1 MSVLNR
7 PLFRQTGGPVDGPAQ
22 AMPEDI
28 PMRRAGETLGS
39 IAGSI
44 AGSMAERNIPLSSH
58 VFVAMSRMVEPGDA
72 ASTPEQALQE
82 AASIFTA
89 ARTQK
94 EVDEVKRAT
103 QQYFLEFASKAG
115 IPAQRQLE
123 ILDGPLARSIQ
134 NFKLAPRDEINRKI
148 RANLENEPSSIAK
161 MGGGDIDEAVRFG
174 RSLYDTEMDLRRLQE
189 LKGAPQRNRR
199 EIRDVL
205 SEMRAAQGRIDN
217 SDLTQSDI
225 RSLERG
231 LMPERNKFGDP
242 YGFVPSEA
250 FGIENRAMGG
260 EMMASEQMMAPPP
273 PQTMAPGPAPMP
285 PGAEAVQ
292 QTEQMAVM
300 QGEKIGQDYAQR
312 MMQGIDQAQSTEEL
326 INAFRGNEM
335 PLEARRD
342 ELAGYVGEG
351 DATQTPESVL
361 AMVQPVIMMTEEGAM
376 NSGIG
381 NLMQQLTGDI
391 DMMTEAGAPTDMGQG
406 VGSLMMAGAPEA
418 PAPQNFRQGGEVAYL
433 DNGSGPTATAPSNS
447 FTQAEFLQALQG
459 LAGSGYS
466 NLGFNPDNVSSLYTD
481 KLLPLF
487 NQITDQEE
495 RAAEEAEARQLDKTL
510 AALSVGQFG
519 LRLAAGDPKAGG
531 SLVSQA
537 AAAAEPTVAELA
549 ALGAGA
555 RKRRSDIRAEDRAL
569 RTAALQGSMAI
580 EQQAASDR
588 LALETAKIN
597 ARRQT
602 YDFDTYVKPITDNP
616 ETEEVESG
624 LETIEV
630 DPRNRRE
637 IQRAT
642 DQGYKEISV
651 YRAETGGDKPPKPM
665 IVQNRLTGEVVA
677 NIDLSTQEGR
687 ARRDAMTSEERMVSP
702 GTEEKPER
710 AVVILEDG
718 TEYPSTT
725 GGRSYVED
733 NVVIATPTDARVL
746 KGNDLSDHITKKKS
760 ADRYSTILDSTLVE
774 IDAVPSTLG
783 LDPLTLIVS
792 AKKGLNIGKPQ
803 AIQGGSGVSQTGGNV
818 VPAALTDPEVA
829 KIIQNLTPDVF
840 QAALDGT
847 GPIAMIQATFDRLFG
862 AGPVD
867 PSIFVGDT
875 ERAQRARQNLR
886 AAMIL
891 SRSALVDEDSSR
903 YVVSENEAIG
913 SLFADPDSFFQNPET
928 QASKLSQLKQAILG
942 RYIALL
948 QRGSVGELGSTATSR
963 AKREQKINQLAT
975 VLRLFQSVPI
985 EAPIDDAR
993 VDRNQQRLDKILGIA
1008 D

>member
-1 MSVLNR
+1 M
-7 PLFRQTGGPVDGPAQ
+7 GGPAQ
-22 AMPEDI
+22 PMPQD
-28 PMRRAGETLGS
+28 
-39 IAGSI
+39 
-44 AGSMAERNIPLSSH
+44 
-58 VFVAMSRMVEPGDA
+58 
-72 ASTPEQALQE
+72 
-82 AASIFTA
+82 
-89 ARTQK
+89 
-94 EVDEVKRAT
+94 
-103 QQYFLEFASKAG
+103 
-115 IPAQRQLE
+115 
-123 ILDGPLARSIQ
+123 
-134 NFKLAPRDEINRKI
+134 
-148 RANLENEPSSIAK
+148 
-161 MGGGDIDEAVRFG
+161 
-174 RSLYDTEMDLRRLQE
+174 
-189 LKGAPQRNRR
+189 
-199 EIRDVL
+199 
-205 SEMRAAQGRIDN
+205 
-217 SDLTQSDI
+217 
-225 RSLERG
+225 
-231 LMPERNKFGDP
+231 
-242 YGFVPSEA
+242 
-250 FGIENRAMGG
+250 
-260 EMMASEQMMAPPP
+260 MAPPP
-273 PQTMAPGPAPMP
+273 PQTMAPGPAPMA
-285 PGAEAVQ
+285 PGTDAVQ
-292 QTEQMAVM
+292 QTEQMAAM
-300 QGEKIGQDYAQR
+300 RGEKIGQDYAQR
-312 MMQGIDQAQSTEEL
+312 MMQGIDQARSTEEL
-326 INAFRGNEM
+326 INAFRGNQM

-351 DATQTPESVL
+351 DADQTPESVL

-433 DNGSGPTATAPSNS
+433 DDGSNETATAPSDS
-447 FTQAEFLQALQG
+447 YTQAEFLQALEG
-459 LAGSGYS
+459 LAGSRYS
-466 NLGFNPDNVSSLYTD
+466 DLGFKADNVSKLYSE

-487 NQITDQEE
+487 NEITDQDE
-495 RAAEEAEARQLDKTL
+495 RAAEEAEARQFDKTL
-510 AALSVGQFG
+510 ALASLGQAG
-519 LRLAAGDPKAGG
+519 LRLAAGDSKAGG
-531 SLVSQA
+531 SFASQLA
-537 AAAAEPTVAELA
+537 AAFQPTAGELA

-569 RTAALQGSMAI
+569 RSAALQGSLSI

-588 LALETAKIN
+588 LALEEAKIR
-597 ARRQT
+597 ARQRT
-602 YDFDTYVKPITDNP
+602 YDLDTYVRPITDDL
-616 ETEEVESG
+616 ETDEVESG
-624 LETIEV
+624 LETISV
-630 DPRNRRE
+630 DPRNRKE
-637 IQRAT
+637 IQKAVE
-642 DQGYKEISV
+642 QGYKEISV
-651 YRAETGGDKPPKPM
+651 YRAETGGDKTPKPM
-665 IVQNRLTGEVVA
+665 IIQDRSTNEVVA
-677 NIDLSTQEGR
+677 NIDLSTESGR
-687 ARRDAMTSEERMVSP
+687 ARRDAMTPDERMVSP

-725 GGRSYVED
+725 GGRSYVQD

-746 KGNDLSDHITKKKS
+746 KGNDLADHVTKKRS
-760 ADRYSTILDSTLVE
+760 ADRYSTILNSTLAE
-774 IDAVPSTLG
+774 IKAVPSTLG

-792 AKKGLNIGKPQ
+792 AKKGVNIGKPQ
-803 AIQGGSGVSQTGGNV
+803 SMQGGTGVSQAGGNV

-928 QASKLSQLKQAILG
+928 QAAKLSQLKLAILG
-942 RYIALL
+942 RYVALL

-985 EAPIDDAR
+985 EAPVDEDRI
-993 VDRNQQRLDKILGIA
+993 DRNQRRLDALLKIGDI

>member
-1 MSVLNR
+1 MTVLNR
-7 PLFRQTGGPVDGPAQ
+7 PLFRQMGGPAQ
-22 AMPEDI
+22 PMPQD
-28 PMRRAGETLGS
+28 
-39 IAGSI
+39 
-44 AGSMAERNIPLSSH
+44 
-58 VFVAMSRMVEPGDA
+58 
-72 ASTPEQALQE
+72 
-82 AASIFTA
+82 
-89 ARTQK
+89 
-94 EVDEVKRAT
+94 
-103 QQYFLEFASKAG
+103 
-115 IPAQRQLE
+115 
-123 ILDGPLARSIQ
+123 
-134 NFKLAPRDEINRKI
+134 
-148 RANLENEPSSIAK
+148 
-161 MGGGDIDEAVRFG
+161 
-174 RSLYDTEMDLRRLQE
+174 
-189 LKGAPQRNRR
+189 
-199 EIRDVL
+199 
-205 SEMRAAQGRIDN
+205 
-217 SDLTQSDI
+217 
-225 RSLERG
+225 
-231 LMPERNKFGDP
+231 
-242 YGFVPSEA
+242 
-250 FGIENRAMGG
+250 
-260 EMMASEQMMAPPP
+260 MAPPP
-273 PQTMAPGPAPMP
+273 PQTMAPGPAPMA
-285 PGAEAVQ
+285 PGTDAVQ
-292 QTEQMAVM
+292 QTEQMAAM

-312 MMQGIDQAQSTEEL
+312 MMQGIDQARSTEEL
-326 INAFRGNEM
+326 INAFRGNQM

-351 DATQTPESVL
+351 DADQTPESVL

-433 DNGSGPTATAPSNS
+433 DDGSNETATAPSDS
-447 FTQAEFLQALQG
+447 YTQAEFLQALEG
-459 LAGSGYS
+459 LAGSRYS
-466 NLGFNPDNVSSLYTD
+466 DLGFKADNVSSLYTD

-487 NQITDQEE
+487 NEITDQDE
-495 RAAEEAEARQLDKTL
+495 RAAEEAEARQFDKTL
-510 AALSVGQFG
+510 AALSVGQAG

-531 SLVSQA
+531 SFASQLA
-537 AAAAEPTVAELA
+537 AAFQPTAGELA

-569 RTAALQGSMAI
+569 RSAALQGSLSI

-588 LALETAKIN
+588 LALEEAKIR
-597 ARRQT
+597 ARQRT
-602 YDFDTYVKPITDNP
+602 YDLDTYVRPITDDL
-616 ETEEVESG
+616 ETDEVESG
-624 LETIEV
+624 LETISV
-630 DPRNRRE
+630 DPRNRKE
-637 IQRAT
+637 IQKAVE
-642 DQGYKEISV
+642 QGYKEISV
-651 YRAETGGDKPPKPM
+651 YRAETGGDKTPKPM
-665 IVQNRLTGEVVA
+665 IIQDRSTNEVVA
-677 NIDLSTQEGR
+677 NIDLSTESGR
-687 ARRDAMTSEERMVSP
+687 ARRDAMTPDERMVSP

-725 GGRSYVED
+725 GGRSYVQD

-746 KGNDLSDHITKKKS
+746 KGNDLADHVTKKRS
-760 ADRYSTILDSTLVE
+760 ADRYSTILNSTLAE
-774 IDAVPSTLG
+774 IKAVPSTLG

-792 AKKGLNIGKPQ
+792 AKKGVNIGKPQ
-803 AIQGGSGVSQTGGNV
+803 SMQGGTGVSQAGGNV

-928 QASKLSQLKQAILG
+928 QAAKLSQLKLAILG
-942 RYIALL
+942 RYVALL

-985 EAPIDDAR
+985 EAPVDEDRI
-993 VDRNQQRLDKILGIA
+993 DRNQRRLDALLKIGDI